1 MWQTHKNW
9 FIGIAC
15 LAVALAAWYFFG
27 GNNNDGRADAIRAD
41 LQRIETQ
48 QRDIIKRLD
57 TISKGLDTS
66 IGITKGISIR
76 VEEVAGLVG
85 DVEGR
90 ISASK
95 GRIIDSQLRIETGI
109 GILQGIREREAKR
122 NP

>member
-1 MWQTHKNW
+1 MTDAKKITV
-9 FIGIAC
+9 FVAC
-15 LAVALAAWYFFG
+15 LALAFAAWYFFG

-41 LQRIETQ
+41 LLRIETQ

-66 IGITKGISIR
+66 IGITKGISNR

-109 GILQGIREREAKR
+109 GSLQGIREREAKR